1 VIIMIRSL
9 WTAASGMVAQ
19 QLNIDTI
26 AHNLANV
33 NTVSFKKSRAE
44 FEDLMYQTLK
54 IAGHQN
60 QAGQTIPTGIQIG
73 LGVRPATVHKFF
85 KEGNLQNTG
94 NPLDLA
100 IEGDGFFQ
108 VDVNGQLAYT
118 RAGNFKIDQN
128 GQIVTA
134 RGYPL
139 QPPFTVPTNTQNIV
153 VTNDGHISALDKEGN
168 ELAGADIPIYTFINP
183 AGLNAI
189 GGNLYLETP
198 ASGAA
203 QQVTPGTDNAG
214 RIVQGFLEM
223 SNVELVEEMVNLIMA
238 QRAFES
244 NSKTVTASD
253 QILQIANRIV
263 R

>member
-1 VIIMIRSL
+1 MLRSL

-19 QLNIDTI
+19 QMNIDTI

-73 LGVRPATVHKFF
+73 LGVRPSTVHKFF
-85 KEGNLQNTG
+85 KEGNMQNTG

-100 IEGDGFFQ
+100 IEGKGFFQ

-118 RAGNFKIDQN
+118 RAGNFKLNQN

-134 RGYPL
+134 RGYLL
-139 QPPFTVPTNTQNIV
+139 QPPFTVPPNTENIV

-168 ELAGADIPIYTFINP
+168 ELAGTDIPIYLFINP
-183 AGLNAI
+183 AGLNPI

-223 SNVELVEEMVNLIMA
+223 SNVELVEEMVNMIMA

-244 NSKTVTASD
+244 NSKTITASD
-253 QILQIANRIV
+253 QMLQLANRIV

>member
-1 VIIMIRSL
+1 MIRSL
-9 WTAASGMVAQ
+9 WTAASGMIAQ

-33 NTVSFKKSRAE
+33 NTLSFKKSRAE

-73 LGVRPATVHKFF
+73 LGVRPSTVHKFF
-85 KEGNLQNTG
+85 KEGSLQNTG

-100 IEGDGFFQ
+100 IEGNGFFQ
-108 VDVNGQLAYT
+108 VDVNGQIAYT
-118 RAGNFKIDQN
+118 RAGNFKLNQN
-128 GQIVTA
+128 GQIVTP

-168 ELAGADIPIYTFINP
+168 ELAGTDIPVYLFINP

-223 SNVELVEEMVNLIMA
+223 SNVELVEEMVNMIMA

-244 NSKTVTASD
+244 NSKT
-253 QILQIANRIV
+253 ILTSNQLLQMANNIV

>member
-1 VIIMIRSL
+1 MLRSL

-19 QLNIDTI
+19 ELNIDTI
-26 AHNLANV
+26 AHNLSNV
-33 NTVSFKKSRAE
+33 NTVGFKKSRAE

-60 QAGQTIPTGIQIG
+60 QGGQTVPTGIQIG
-73 LGVRPATVHKFF
+73 LGVRPGTVHKFF
-85 KEGNLQNTG
+85 TEGNLQNTG

-108 VDVNGQLAYT
+108 VDVNGQIAYT
-118 RAGNFKIDQN
+118 RSGNFKLNEN
-128 GQIVTA
+128 GQIVTH

-139 QPPFTVPTNTQNIV
+139 QPPFTVPADTVNIV

-203 QQVTPGTDNAG
+203 QQRTPGSENAG

-223 SNVELVEEMVNLIMA
+223 SNVELVEEMVNMIIA

-244 NSKTVTASD
+244 NSKSLQTTD
-253 QILQIANRIV
+253 TILRLANNIIR
-263 R
+263 

>member
-1 VIIMIRSL
+1 MMRSL

-26 AHNLANV
+26 ANNLANI

-54 IAGHQN
+54 IAGTQN
-60 QAGQTIPTGIQIG
+60 QSGQTVPTGLQVG

-85 KEGNLQNTG
+85 KEGSLKNTG

-100 IEGDGFFQ
+100 IAGDGFFQ
-108 VDVNGQLAYT
+108 VDVNGQIAYT
-118 RAGNFKIDQN
+118 RAGDFKLDQN
-128 GQIVTA
+128 GQIVTSQ
-134 RGYPL
+134 GYPL
-139 QPPFTVPTNTQNIV
+139 QPPFTVPPNTENIV
-153 VTNDGHISALDKEGN
+153 VSSDGHISALDKEGN
-168 ELAGADIPIYTFINP
+168 ELAGTDIPVYLFINP

-198 ASGAA
+198 ASGAP
-203 QQVTPGTDNAG
+203 QQMTPGTNNAG

-223 SNVELVEEMVNLIMA
+223 SNVELVEEMVNMIMA

-244 NSKTVTASD
+244 DSKAITTSS
-253 QILQIANRIV
+253 QMLEIANRLV